1 MTIRLKMLGREL
13 ILCIT
18 EWGGVP
24 FPAIL
29 SVTCRFIC
37 LLTDHRLSH
46 YFDKC
51 DFVKLRLMNCIT
63 KLL

>member
-1 MTIRLKMLGREL
+1 MTIRLKMLGWEL

-29 SVTCRFIC
+29 SVTCRFSC

-46 YFDKC
+46 FCDKC
-51 DFVKLRLMNCIT
+51 DFVHLCLMN
-63 KLL
+63 